1 MIYTITINYPQVL
14 YRIVHLPLWRYVR
27 VARVYF
33 SIPGEYRNHHIMLQL
48 FAPPSPQRC
57 QRHRQ
62 DWRPAEF
69 KKMPITYDIFFVFSG
84 TLRLA
89 HGEE

>member
-1 MIYTITINYPQVL
+1 
-14 YRIVHLPLWRYVR
+14 
-27 VARVYF
+27 
-33 SIPGEYRNHHIMLQL
+33 MLQL